1 MFTQRLAH
9 GGQAFTYTYCLLLLQ
24 DFPVLRRIMV
34 YQRIAELEIESRQTA
49 EIRRMSFFCCTLK
62 SKQLHKLL

>member
-34 YQRIAELEIESRQTA
+34 YQRLAELEIESRQMA
-49 EIRRMSFFCCTLK
+49 WERRLSLFCCTLK